1 VALTLAVLQF
11 SLRHGRL
18 IVFPTFDD
26 IGYLNDGLHRLQTL
40 YDWGMG
46 GVCSEYLRNPP
57 HSPYSTLLA
66 FAGFSLFGFRDWAP
80 YAMNCLLALGYFL
93 LADRLLRGAALWQK
107 ALCFA
112 FIAGI
117 PFVPM
122 AVHEFRPDHAV
133 ALFTAAGVLLLLCG
147 PFVHG
152 KPSRRMA
159 AGVLFGIAMLTKPPV
174 FPQTLALGGAAL
186 VLATLCDWLAAGRIP
201 PAGKVARAWASVL
214 VPFVLIPLPH
224 YLYNGRAIAGYIYD
238 ILFGTYKSSYEMKG
252 HLSDHLLYF
261 LTGNGG
267 EIMLGR
273 HIWVLLAMLAVCG
286 IGVAML
292 RRRGDAV
299 RGVAMLLMVVAA
311 WLIPTINRTKQEF
324 FGLTFDTLLAFLVVF
339 LLGRLLAAQRW
350 RGGWAKWASAFL
362 LLATVQGTYFFHWP
376 TRYGNLYTGWQA
388 NRREIVD
395 GVFWSIVSHSTFGGA
410 DVAPAPDTSIPD
422 EDKDHSP
429 TPRVLLCT
437 VGDVN
442 DQLMG
447 YMALK
452 NQVSIQFWYNGSAKT
467 PERFIQDFDGAN
479 FIFASESGTGLVADF
494 LPSSPWQD
502 SLLAAVKA
510 RHDFKQIGKWTFRKS
525 GKSMYLFMRSA
536 FNGFKPG
543 TGMGAIEGPFPKQPE
558 LGEVRW
564 GYGPSSK
571 ITVTAAV
578 DGAYD
583 IYWKARSD
591 YQGEVVTLKVDGQ
604 EVAQEAVPGSFT
616 EFFDAHIP
624 LQLKAGE
631 HEIEFDYS
639 KWHHDAAR
647 PMAVLFQ
654 FLQFKHNDPQ
664 DGAEKK

>member
-1 VALTLAVLQF
+1 
-11 SLRHGRL
+11 LRHGRL
-18 IVFPTFDD
+18 IIFPTFDD
-26 IGYLNDGLHRLQTL
+26 IGYFNDGLHRLQTL

-46 GVCSEYLRNPP
+46 GFCSEYLTNPP
-57 HSPYSTLLA
+57 HSPYSSLMA
-66 FAGFSLFGFRDWAP
+66 FLGFALFGYRDWAP
-80 YAMNCLLALGYFL
+80 YAMNSLLALGYFL

-224 YLYNGRAIAGYIYD
+224 YLYNGRAIASYIYD
-238 ILFGTYKSSYEMKG
+238 ILFGTYKSTYQMKG
-252 HLSDHLLYF
+252 HRGDHLRYF
-261 LTGNGG
+261 LTGHGA
-267 EIMLGR
+267 EIMLGQ
-273 HIWVLLAMLAVCG
+273 HFWVLLAMLAVCG
-286 IGVAML
+286 VGVAML
-292 RRRGDAV
+292 RRRGDTV
-299 RGVAMLLMVVAA
+299 RGAAMLLMVVAA
-311 WLIPTINRTKQEF
+311 WFIPTINRTKQEF

-362 LLATVQGTYFFHWP
+362 LLATVQGAYFFHWP
-376 TRYGNLYTGWQA
+376 TRYGNVYTGWQA

-422 EDKDHSP
+422 EDKNHSP
-429 TPRVLLCT
+429 TPRVFLCT

-442 DQLMG
+442 DQILG
-447 YMALK
+447 YMAIK
-452 NQVSIQFWYNGSAKT
+452 NQVSMSLWYDAAAKN
-467 PERFIQDFDGAN
+467 PAGMSHDFDQAD

-494 LPSSPWQD
+494 LPSSPWLD
-502 SLLAAVKA
+502 SLLAMVQA
-510 RHDFKQIGKWTFRKS
+510 RHDFKQIGKWTFRKT
-525 GKSMYLFMRSA
+525 GRSMYLFVHIP
-536 FNGFKPG
+536 FGGFKPG
-543 TGMGAIEGPFPKQPE
+543 DGMGALEGPFPQYPE
-558 LGEVRW
+558 LGVVRW
-564 GYGPSSK
+564 GYGPASK
-571 ITVTAAV
+571 ITVAAAA

-583 IYWKARSD
+583 MYWRARSD
-591 YQGEVVTLKVDGQ
+591 FQGEVVTVKVDGQ
-604 EVAQEAVPGSFT
+604 EVTRQAVPGSFT
-616 EFFDAHIP
+616 VFSDGHVP
-624 LQLKAGE
+624 LTLKAGE
-631 HEIEFDYS
+631 HEVEFDYT
-639 KWHHDAAR
+639 KWRTDAAR

-654 FLQFKHNDPQ
+654 SLQIHRRDPE
-664 DGAEKK
+664 ASPEKK